1 MTQAPTVP
9 GIFPR
14 QPWQEHL
21 RSLTWDQGDHIL
33 VAAPTKAG
41 KTTLMSTLV
50 RKRSHVVVFVTKL
63 KDPTFE
69 TQFPRSAGWKVYR
82 EWPADARDIPAWD
95 TRILLWP
102 RQMKTLK
109 ATYAEQRRVF
119 AHAIDAIAYEGNRC
133 VVIDEGLMF
142 TNPRILGFAT
152 EMELMHYYGRSS
164 GISMVFLT
172 QRPAWIPPVIYS
184 SATHAYIAKTT
195 HRDDMKKLADMGG
208 IDHKLTAENIMRL
221 NSRHDYTYL
230 NPQGDAPPT
239 IINTRK

>member
-1 MTQAPTVP
+1 MTVTQTSN

-14 QPWQEHL
+14 QPWRGHL
-21 RSLTWDQGDHIL
+21 SSLEWDQGDHVLI
-33 VAAPTKAG
+33 AAPTKAG
-41 KTTLMSTLV
+41 KTTLMSALIK
-50 RKRSHVVVFVTKL
+50 KRSYVVVFVTKL

-69 TQFPRSAGWKVYR
+69 TQFPKADGWVIYR
-82 EWPADARDIPAWD
+82 EWPSDPRSIPSWH

-119 AHAIDAIAYEGNRC
+119 AHAIDAIAFQGNRC
-133 VVIDEGLMF
+133 IVVDEGLMF

-152 EMELMHYYGRSS
+152 EMELLHYYGRSS

-195 HRDDMKKLADMGG
+195 HKEDMKKLADMGG
-208 IDHKLTAENIMRL
+208 IDHKQTADNIMRL

-230 NPQGDAPPT
+230 NPQGDAPAT
-239 IINTRK
+239 IVNTRQ